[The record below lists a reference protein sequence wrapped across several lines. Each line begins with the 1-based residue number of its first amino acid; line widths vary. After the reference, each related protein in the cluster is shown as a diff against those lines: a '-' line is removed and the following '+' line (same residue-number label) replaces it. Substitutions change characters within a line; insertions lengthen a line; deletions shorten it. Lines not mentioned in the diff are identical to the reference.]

1 MSLIDAPLV
10 KFLFVLI
17 VKAHFIL
24 ISISFNCVM
33 TPAKLAIQVV
43 FLSVNKAVVYVLSR
57 Y

>member
-24 ISISFNCVM
+24 ISITFNCVM
-33 TPAKLAIQVV
+33 TPAKLSIQVV
-43 FLSVNKAVVYVLSR
+43 FLSVNKAVVCVLSR

>member
-1 MSLIDAPLV
+1 MSLIDAPLD